1 MVVVA
6 TAASPNFFELSRS
19 SDLPAA
25 PRPREALVETSEARG
40 GVLSG
45 PPREAR
51 GDGVK
56 EGIHGDVLTIVPWC
70 HVNVFE
76 LD

>member
-1 MVVVA
+1 M
-6 TAASPNFFELSRS
+6 L
-19 SDLPAA
+19 
-25 PRPREALVETSEARG
+25 
-40 GVLSG
+40 G

-56 EGIHGDVLTIVPWC
+56 EGINGDVLTIVPWC